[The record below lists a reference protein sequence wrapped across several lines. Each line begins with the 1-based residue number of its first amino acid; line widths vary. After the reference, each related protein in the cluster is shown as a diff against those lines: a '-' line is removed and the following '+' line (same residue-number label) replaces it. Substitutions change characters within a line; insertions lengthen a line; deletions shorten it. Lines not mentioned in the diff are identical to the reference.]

1 MSEQPVLPNCSL
13 EDILSK
19 KIQKLTDIE
28 KILEMLKGHSID
40 SCDAYTAFNPL
51 IRLRGTLLKM
61 HVLKLTKYPR
71 LIYLNPI
78 EGVLITYKTANKFPH
93 QPHNIMSLN
102 QITTLEFMLETK
114 WYFSRGCYYI
124 KIATKSDRVTNT
136 ATAKRMTLSA
146 A

>member
-1 MSEQPVLPNCSL
+1 MRSAEEKKIDTAKKNDQIIEEKPSSLVSEQPVLPNCSL

-78 EGVLITYKTANKFPH
+78 EGVFDF
-93 QPHNIMSLN
+93 LN
-102 QITTLEFMLETK
+102 L
-114 WYFSRGCYYI
+114 
-124 KIATKSDRVTNT
+124 
-136 ATAKRMTLSA
+136 LS
-146 A
+146 